1 MAQMSVTY
9 GIVSGFEPF
18 FETMMNP
25 ARRSSNQKQKVN
37 HKSFFDHEEHEGH
50 EGKSNHH
57 GDSFFDVLRA
67 LRVLRGE

>member
-1 MAQMSVTY
+1 
-9 GIVSGFEPF
+9 
-18 FETMMNP
+18 MNLEQP
-25 ARRSSNQKQKVN
+25 SRNPKRTVQLKRIFN
-37 HKSFFDHEEHEGH
+37 HEEHKGH